1 MYIQLKIFFVS
12 NILLWINQIKMKGK
26 NFANSVSC

>member
-1 MYIQLKIFFVS
+1 MYIQLKYFFCKEHM
-12 NILLWINQIKMKGK
+12 LWINQIKMKVK